1 MKSAATPPEA
11 AKELA
16 THGGGLLLDGVTT
29 LSVKV
34 AETLAKNADWLRLNG
49 LTTLTPEVAEALAK
63 HAGWLDLNG
72 LKTLSVEAAEALWAN
87 SRNHLAR
94 RFDICPSCGRPTSGE
109 PS

>member
-1 MKSAATPPEA
+1 MKSAATLPEA

-16 THGGGLLLDGVTT
+16 THGGGLLLDGV
-29 LSVKV
+29 
-34 AETLAKNADWLRLNG
+34 
-49 LTTLTPEVAEALAK
+49 TTLTPEVAEALAK

-94 RFDICPSCGRPTSGE
+94 RFGICPSCGRPTSGE